1 MFYIFVFVKILLFF
15 IFGWLWLLF
24 SLLGLLS
31 FGPALGIGVLV
42 GKTQEATARQPEVG
56 GRLFTNMII
65 GAGMVEALALIGF
78 VMPLVVK

>member
-1 MFYIFVFVKILLFF
+1 MTSAALAYVGYGLAT
-15 IFGWLWLLF
+15 
-24 SLLGLLS
+24 LG
-31 FGPALGIGVLV
+31 PGIGIGIMV
-42 GKTQEATARQPEVG
+42 GKTQEATARQPEVA

>member
-1 MFYIFVFVKILLFF
+1 MTSAALAYVGYGLAT
-15 IFGWLWLLF
+15 
-24 SLLGLLS
+24 LG
-31 FGPALGIGVLV
+31 P
-42 GKTQEATARQPEVG
+42 GKTQEATARQPEVA

>member
-1 MFYIFVFVKILLFF
+1 M
-15 IFGWLWLLF
+15 
-24 SLLGLLS
+24 
-31 FGPALGIGVLV
+31 V
-42 GKTQEATARQPEVG
+42 GKTQEGTARQPEVA